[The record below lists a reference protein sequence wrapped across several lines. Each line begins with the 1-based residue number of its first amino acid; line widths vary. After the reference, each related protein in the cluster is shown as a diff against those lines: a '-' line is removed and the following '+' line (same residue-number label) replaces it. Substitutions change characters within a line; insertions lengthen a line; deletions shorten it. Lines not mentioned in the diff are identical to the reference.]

1 MDGIGIL
8 PPPARGRG
16 PAGWEGADGIHSQA
30 ELQSIKNLQKYEI
43 NDNCNTFAAR
53 NRLLHMWLVLAFVS
67 AIFLGFY
74 DTSKKASLRD
84 NAVLPVL
91 FLNTMFSTLI
101 FSPFLLDYLGGFGW
115 FSGTFLDTAPFGDGA
130 FARGTQP
137 LDTQLLPECPCSPL
151 AARTFSNSLSYS
163 DLGATALV
171 VQAHLLVVLK
181 AFIVLSSWICGYFG
195 LKHLPLSIVGP
206 INATRPVLVLV
217 GATLIFGESLNLYQW
232 TGVLLTIF
240 SIFLMSRAGKKEN
253 IDFKSNRWIWCLA
266 GAVLM
271 GAVSGLYDKFI
282 VKSLS
287 PMFVQ
292 SWFNFY
298 QMIIMAAICGLLWYP
313 RRHEST
319 PFTWRWSIP
328 LISLFI
334 CVADFAYF
342 SSLHD
347 SESMISV
354 VSLVR
359 RSSVIV
365 SFACAALIFKERN
378 LRTKIVDL
386 GLILL
391 GMAFIWVG
399 TN

>member
-1 MDGIGIL
+1 
-8 PPPARGRG
+8 
-16 PAGWEGADGIHSQA
+16 
-30 ELQSIKNLQKYEI
+30 
-43 NDNCNTFAAR
+43 
-53 NRLLHMWLVLAFVS
+53 MWLVLAFVS
-67 AIFLGFY
+67 ATFLGFY

-91 FLNTMFSTLI
+91 FLNTVFSTLI
-101 FSPFLLDYLGGFGW
+101 FSPFLLDYIGGFGW
-115 FSGTFLDTAPFGDGA
+115 FSGTFLDTAPFSG
-130 FARGTQP
+130 GTQLP
-137 LDTQLLPECPCSPL
+137 DTQSLPASPCSPL
-151 AARTFSNSLSYS
+151 AARTFSNSLSCNE
-163 DLGATALV
+163 LGATTLIL
-171 VQAHLLVVLK
+171 QAHLLVVLK

-217 GATLIFGESLNLYQW
+217 GATLIFRESLNLYQW
-232 TGVLLTIF
+232 VGVLLTIL
-240 SIFLMSRAGKKEN
+240 SIFLMSRTGKKED
-253 IDFKSNRWIWCLA
+253 IDFKSNKWIWCLA

-282 VKSLS
+282 MKSLS

-298 QMIIMAAICGLLWYP
+298 QMIIMAVICGLLWYP
-313 RRHEST
+313 KRHQST
-319 PFTWRWSIP
+319 SFTWRWSIP

-334 CVADFAYF
+334 CIADFAYF
-342 SSLHD
+342 TSLND
-347 SESMISV
+347 SGSMISV

-378 LRTKIVDL
+378 LRAKIVDL

-391 GMAFIWVG
+391 GMAFIWMG
-399 TN
+399 TAR

>member
-1 MDGIGIL
+1 
-8 PPPARGRG
+8 
-16 PAGWEGADGIHSQA
+16 
-30 ELQSIKNLQKYEI
+30 
-43 NDNCNTFAAR
+43 
-53 NRLLHMWLVLAFVS
+53 MWLVLAFVS
-67 AIFLGFY
+67 ATFLGFY

-91 FLNTMFSTLI
+91 FLNTVFSTLI
-101 FSPFLLDYLGGFGW
+101 FSPFLLDYIGGFGW
-115 FSGTFLDTAPFGDGA
+115 FSGTFLDTVSGA
-130 FARGTQP
+130 
-137 LDTQLLPECPCSPL
+137 E
-151 AARTFSNSLSYS
+151 NE
-163 DLGATALV
+163 

-232 TGVLLTIF
+232 VGVLLTIL

-253 IDFKSNRWIWCLA
+253 IDFKSNKWIWCLA
-266 GAVLM
+266 GAVVM

-282 VKSLS
+282 MKSLS

-298 QMIIMAAICGLLWYP
+298 QMIIMAVICGLLWYP
-313 RRHEST
+313 KRHQST
-319 PFTWRWSIP
+319 SFTWRWSIP

-334 CVADFAYF
+334 CIADFAYF
-342 SSLHD
+342 TSLND
-347 SESMISV
+347 SGSMISV

-378 LRTKIVDL
+378 LRAKIVDL

-391 GMAFIWVG
+391 GMAFIWMG
-399 TN
+399 TAR